1 MWCQQ
6 HRARPGGAMALSST
20 KLPHTDARVGSP
32 MLMLILATLGFAVNF
47 WAWALLSPLGP
58 KFRDTGQVGQL
69 TESDVA
75 LMVAVPVLVG
85 SIRRI
90 FVGALTD
97 RYGGRVMLP
106 PVSLVPVLPVLL
118 DRKSKRL
125 KSRH

>member
-69 TESDVA
+69 TESAVA
-75 LMVAVPVLVG
+75 MPVAVPVLVG
-85 SIRRI
+85 SIGRL
-90 FVGALTD
+90 FAGELTD
-97 RYGGRVMLP
+97 RSGGRGLFPAVTLP
-106 PVSLVPVLPVLL
+106 TVELRRPSGREIGCLFV
-118 DRKSKRL
+118 
-125 KSRH
+125 